1 MKPKI
6 RYDVYSATN
15 KWAASYDES
24 LALKSA
30 PTAFEQARLTARHV
44 GGEVL
49 QVEYDND
56 HNVVFAKKVYPAT
69 VS

>member
-1 MKPKI
+1 
-6 RYDVYSATN
+6 
-15 KWAASYDES
+15 

-49 QVEYDND
+49 QVEYDN
-56 HNVVFAKKVYPAT
+56 NNKVVFAKKVYPAT